1 MFNKDLLIK
10 AMSEKNI
17 SAYRLWKNSN
27 VAQSTISN
35 ILSGNNTNPKMAT
48 LEKLANTLEV
58 PVSAFFDDE
67 DTNKL
72 QSTNTDEEFDEETRA
87 IARDMKNLSSSKKK
101 LLRDLIKTMVEA
113 GDEELG
119 K

>member
-10 AMSEKNI
+10 AMNDKNI
-17 SAYRLWKNSN
+17 TAYRLWKDSN

-35 ILSGNNTNPKMAT
+35 ILNGSNTNPKMAT

-58 PVSAFFDDE
+58 PVSDFFDKKDIH
-67 DTNKL
+67 TNNA
-72 QSTNTDEEFDEETRA
+72 SIEEEFDEETRA
-87 IARDMKNLSSSKKK
+87 IARDMKNLSSRKKK
-101 LLRDLIKTMVEA
+101 LLRDLIKTMSESA
-113 GDEELG
+113 DKELN